1 MCGCRARGVS
11 EEGETSK
18 RATHDDSA
26 ARDGG
31 LDERV
36 QLLVAA
42 DGQLQVARRDAL
54 HLQVLGRVA
63 SQLQHLGGEVLCS
76 RRHVSKAS
84 EQARG
89 NESKRELRVQGAAAG
104 APRMAAAYT
113 AAVAPTRPPTEA
125 RVWAQ
130 EGRESREP

>member
-11 EEGETSK
+11 EEGETNG

-54 HLQVLGRVA
+54 HLR
-63 SQLQHLGGEVLCS
+63 
-76 RRHVSKAS
+76 S
-84 EQARG
+84 ERC
-89 NESKRELRVQGAAAG
+89 KVRE
-104 APRMAAAYT
+104 T
-113 AAVAPTRPPTEA
+113 AAQRCVDA
-125 RVWAQ
+125 RRRAA
-130 EGRESREP
+130 ELSATS